1 MKSSSLEL
9 DDELEDVELDEDEEE
24 EDDDD
29 FKSGRNKW
37 PNDLVVKFILRS

>member
-24 EDDDD
+24 DDDD
-29 FKSGRNKW
+29 FKSGRNKC

>member
-1 MKSSSLEL
+1 LKSSSLEL
-9 DDELEDVELDEDEEE
+9 DDELEDVELDEDEE